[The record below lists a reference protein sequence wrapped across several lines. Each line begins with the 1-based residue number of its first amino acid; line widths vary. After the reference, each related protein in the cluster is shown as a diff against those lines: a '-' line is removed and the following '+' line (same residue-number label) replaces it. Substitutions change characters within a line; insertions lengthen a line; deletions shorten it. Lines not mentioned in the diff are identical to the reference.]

1 MKQLNKIRICLILN
15 TLLVIFIGFYI
26 TNFATNST
34 YFRIGPNDDFIF
46 ISVSIDTNEKYI
58 SLLVLVLIFFND
70 LIRVIV
76 HELGD
81 PVLGINVYNPDK
93 TEIREF
99 SKSQLYFY
107 SNAMYF
113 VSNIRDIFNVLIN
126 VTQIDIA
133 LFSVLVEQMVTSV
146 TIYMLLN
153 EKKFI
158 NTKEL
163 LPNTDLTEMVDE

>member
-1 MKQLNKIRICLILN
+1 MKLYYRPEIDGLRALAVLSA
-15 TLLVIFIGFYI
+15 IFYH
-26 TNFATNST
+26 AQ
-34 YFRIGPNDDFIF
+34 
-46 ISVSIDTNEKYI
+46 ISV
-58 SLLVLVLIFFND
+58 
-70 LIRVIV
+70 
-76 HELGD
+76 LGF
-81 PVLGINVYNPDK
+81 NVYNPDK

-133 LFSVLVEQMVTSV
+133 LFSVLVEQIVTSV

-163 LPNTDLTEMVDE
+163 LLNTDHCEIVED

>member
-1 MKQLNKIRICLILN
+1 MKQLNKIRICLTLN

-26 TNFATNST
+26 TNFASNSK

-58 SLLVLVLIFFND
+58 SLLTLIFFND

-76 HELGD
+76 QELGD
-81 PVLGINVYNPDK
+81 PVLGFNVYNPDK

-133 LFSVLVEQMVTSV
+133 LFSVLVEQIVTSV

-163 LPNTDLTEMVDE
+163 LSNNDEMQMRDD

>member
-1 MKQLNKIRICLILN
+1 MKQLNKIRIYLILN

-58 SLLVLVLIFFND
+58 SLLVLIFFND

-76 HELGD
+76 QELGD
-81 PVLGINVYNPDK
+81 PVLGFNVYNPDK

-107 SNAMYF
+107 TNAMYF

-163 LPNTDLTEMVDE
+163 LRNTDLTEMVDE

>member
-1 MKQLNKIRICLILN
+1 MKQLNKIRLCLTLN

-26 TNFATNST
+26 TNFATNSK
-34 YFRIGPNDDFIF
+34 YFRIGPNEDFIF
-46 ISVSIDTNEKYI
+46 ISVPIDSNEKYI
-58 SLLVLVLIFFND
+58 SLLVLIFLND

-76 HELGD
+76 QELGD
-81 PVLGINVYNPDK
+81 PVLSFTVYNPDK
-93 TEIREF
+93 REINEF

-113 VSNIRDIFNVLIN
+113 VSNIRYIFNVLIN

-133 LFSVLVEQMVTSV
+133 LFSVFVEQIVTSV

-158 NTKEL
+158 KTNEL
-163 LPNTDLTEMVDE
+163 LPNVDETEIVEQ